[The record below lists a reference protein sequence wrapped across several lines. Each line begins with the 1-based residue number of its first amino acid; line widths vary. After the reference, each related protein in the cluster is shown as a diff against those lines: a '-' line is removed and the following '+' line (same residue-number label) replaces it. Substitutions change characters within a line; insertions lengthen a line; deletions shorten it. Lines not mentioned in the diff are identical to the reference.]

1 MLKRQFGKITL
12 ATLCLGFC
20 VGAAAA
26 NAAPAPLFDTVI
38 DDIHQE
44 LPEGWQFRLPETI
57 PAESKLYPFI
67 SESSETKFIVSLGIT
82 PDCAESNCTIGM
94 IGATDSAAELNS
106 WPPEGNDVSTF
117 VLGNDIQGYH
127 LIRGEGESANRL
139 VMWQQDDLTYAIAT
153 LAEAVTQDQLVEVAR
168 STAFETPISR

>member
-106 WPPEGNDVSTF
+106 WPPEG
-117 VLGNDIQGYH
+117 
-127 LIRGEGESANRL
+127 EGESANRL
-139 VMWQQDDLTYAIAT
+139 EMRQLDDLTYAIAT
-153 LAEAVTQDQLVEVAR
+153 LAEAVRQDQLVEVAR
-168 STAFETPISR
+168 STAFETLISR